1 MKILGY
7 RQVLWIYRRV
17 IEDTGGDFG
26 IRDEGLLRSA
36 LARPQ
41 TSFGGQDLYPTLFE
55 KAAALLESIVRNHP
69 FIDGNKRVAWECLD
83 LMLDL
88 NGYRISA
95 DPHRAS
101 ELMMKVIEHKVTVQE
116 IADWV
121 QQHSKPSKK
130 G

>member
-1 MKILGY
+1 MKTLGY

-17 IEDTGGDFG
+17 IEETGGDFG

-41 TSFGGQDLYPTLFE
+41 ASFGGQDLYPTLFE

-69 FIDGNKRVAWECLD
+69 LLDGNKRVAWECFD

-88 NGYRISA
+88 NGYRLA
-95 DPHRAS
+95 VDAGENF
-101 ELMMKVIEHKVTVQE
+101 ELVVKVIEHKITVQE
-116 IADWV
+116 IADWAKK
-121 QQHSKPSKK
+121 HSHPLK
-130 G
+130 